1 MKIVA
6 LAGGVGGAK
15 LADGLALCLPAGDL
29 TIIVNTGDDFDHLG
43 LRICPDVDTVCYTLG
58 GLANPVTGWGRQD
71 ETWNALEAL
80 RRLGGE
86 DWFALGDRD
95 LGTHLMRTRLLKDGM
110 PLSDVVKYFCR
121 QWEIGPTVLPM
132 TDQPVMTMVDTVEF
146 GELPFQE
153 YFVRLRCTPTA
164 KGFRFFGIEAASPA
178 PGVLDAI
185 LKADAVVFC
194 PSNPWVSLDPILAL
208 EGVRAA
214 ISGKLT
220 AVVSPIVRG
229 QALKGPAAKM
239 FTELGFEP
247 SALAVLDHYRDLT
260 QLFIFDELD
269 AALKKDIGQ
278 WSIILLATNTVMKNR
293 EDRKRLAA
301 EILDQ
306 IDRMM
311 EARTS

>member
-1 MKIVA
+1 MKITA

-15 LADGLALCLPAGDL
+15 LADGLAQCLPAGDL
-29 TIIVNTGDDFDHLG
+29 TVIVNTGDDFDHLG
-43 LRICPDVDTVCYTLG
+43 LRICPDVDTVCYTLA

-80 RRLGGE
+80 RALGGE

-95 LGTHLMRTRLLKDGM
+95 LGTHLVRTSLLKAGI
-110 PLSDVVKYFCR
+110 PLSEIIRRFCR
-121 QWEIGPTVLPM
+121 QWQVGSRVLPM
-132 TDQPVMTMVDTVEF
+132 TDQPVMTMVDTVEY
-146 GELPFQE
+146 GVLPFQE
-153 YFVRLRCTPTA
+153 YFVRQRCAPTA
-164 KGFRFFGIEAASPA
+164 KGFRFQGIETASPA

-185 LKADAVVFC
+185 SQADAVVFC
-194 PSNPWVSLDPILAL
+194 PSNPWVSLDPILAI

-214 ISGKLT
+214 ITGKLT
-220 AVVSPIVRG
+220 VVVSPIIQGRT
-229 QALKGPAAKM
+229 LKGPAAKM

-260 QLFIFDELD
+260 QLFVFDELD
-269 AALKKDIGQ
+269 SALKKDIGQ
-278 WSIILLATNTVMKNR
+278 WSIILLATDTVMKNR
-293 EDRKRLAA
+293 EDRKRLAG